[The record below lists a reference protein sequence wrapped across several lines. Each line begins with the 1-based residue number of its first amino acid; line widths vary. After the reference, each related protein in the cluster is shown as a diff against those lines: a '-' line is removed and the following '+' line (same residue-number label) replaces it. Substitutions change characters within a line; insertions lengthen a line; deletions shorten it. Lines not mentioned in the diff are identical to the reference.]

1 MLKYKIEIIITYGC
15 QRKLI
20 SREEVMANKYLEVW
34 LEYLALE
41 EELLQIIDHIPLV
54 KNHFNVWSLKIGGIF
69 QRV

>member
-1 MLKYKIEIIITYGC
+1 
-15 QRKLI
+15 
-20 SREEVMANKYLEVW
+20 MANKYLEVW